1 MSPSSERDF
10 DLSDLTKVDIPERI
24 YIKYAPSFYSD
35 EYISSFCAW
44 LSGTKFADK
53 KNDNLN
59 RNIGTLLKAYFKD
72 SFDIPYIISQLKN
85 VYTEIELTSDDI
97 YKMFSEYDEEFYNI
111 AINRRKLL
119 EMLVEL
125 RQSSYYFTPSLEKY
139 INKAKSLFELNHI
152 DDYLAFVTKASS
164 NAIAIEARKNR
175 IDVFVQEYSL
185 PIDDVVS
192 NLALIQRNQKPQ
204 RK

>member
-1 MSPSSERDF
+1 MNIVQPKNTTFDTKSKKYTNIDRINDIFRNDSSSNMSPSSERDF

-139 INKAKSLFELNHI
+139 INKAKSLFELNHRM
-152 DDYLAFVTKASS
+152 LS
-164 NAIAIEARKNR
+164 
-175 IDVFVQEYSL
+175 Q
-185 PIDDVVS
+185 
-192 NLALIQRNQKPQ
+192 
-204 RK
+204 